1 MRPVN
6 YVTRGFLTPPLAL
19 VESFTPPFYLEVFS
33 FFPPTQ
39 TLLHLFSNLCFYR
52 IFQVVQAFLVF
63 ANLPLGLTRNTYFF
77 SIVFTS
83 GRAPIANSV
92 LCTRNHKHK
101 VRKQTYLLTRLP
113 FSHAT
118 SLFRRAEH
126 TCKTIH
132 CVGISCFVDI
142 PEEEGI

>member
-1 MRPVN
+1 MRSVD

-33 FFPPTQ
+33 IFPPTQ

-77 SIVFTS
+77 SIVFTA